1 MELADYSILR
11 KEIFNDVYE
20 PAEDTF
26 ILVDALEKDFN
37 LIKRLKY
44 VILFLYSFFYIYF
57 LFVLKFL

>member
-26 ILVDALEKDFN
+26 ILVDALEKDLN
-37 LIKRLKY
+37 LIERLK
-44 VILFLYSFFYIYF
+44 
-57 LFVLKFL
+57 